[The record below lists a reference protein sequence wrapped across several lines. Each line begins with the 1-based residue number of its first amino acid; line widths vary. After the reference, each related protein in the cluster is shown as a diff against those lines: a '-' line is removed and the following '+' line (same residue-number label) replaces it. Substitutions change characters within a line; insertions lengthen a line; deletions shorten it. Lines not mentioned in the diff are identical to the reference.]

1 MHVSGA
7 FIFRKIEPPAERVSL
22 ASSHVG
28 RLIDDAASWGK
39 GLILD
44 GFTYDIITGGS
55 PKDAATRIAWLDQQ
69 PDRMSGNYADET
81 PAVTKC
87 RIWARAELSR
97 IKDIMSAWLSLKKA
111 PPNPNYRKGST
122 FCPQPWRQ
130 LRETLLRVGLPED
143 ARQVAI
149 AFEIRLRDA
158 ELIGTSPEYWWTLR
172 RWAYRRI
179 ARILHWIFWCLTGF
193 GHRPLRLVALL
204 ATIWLLCG
212 AFYWKMSL
220 PPRSVFAPTN
230 PIVFQNNSYAPCR
243 PSAFFSRSTTPDY
256 QFKKE
261 DSEKSGIG
269 IDLSGGFAPMDHA
282 GDERHPG
289 NWYLCNSL
297 REEYTGFSP
306 LAYSLD
312 ILLPLVDLQQE
323 RDWAPMINTP
333 TADWVQELGRM
344 DSERLT
350 RLVIWF
356 QTLFGWVAS
365 LLLVAIVSGLT
376 KRRED

>member
-1 MHVSGA
+1 
-7 FIFRKIEPPAERVSL
+7 
-22 ASSHVG
+22 
-28 RLIDDAASWGK
+28 
-39 GLILD
+39 
-44 GFTYDIITGGS
+44 
-55 PKDAATRIAWLDQQ
+55 
-69 PDRMSGNYADET
+69 
-81 PAVTKC
+81 
-87 RIWARAELSR
+87 
-97 IKDIMSAWLSLKKA
+97 
-111 PPNPNYRKGST
+111 
-122 FCPQPWRQ
+122 
-130 LRETLLRVGLPED
+130 
-143 ARQVAI
+143 
-149 AFEIRLRDA
+149 
-158 ELIGTSPEYWWTLR
+158 
-172 RWAYRRI
+172 
-179 ARILHWIFWCLTGF
+179 
-193 GHRPLRLVALL
+193 
-204 ATIWLLCG
+204 
-212 AFYWKMSL
+212 
-220 PPRSVFAPTN
+220 
-230 PIVFQNNSYAPCR
+230 
-243 PSAFFSRSTTPDY
+243 
-256 QFKKE
+256 
-261 DSEKSGIG
+261 
-269 IDLSGGFAPMDHA
+269 MDHA